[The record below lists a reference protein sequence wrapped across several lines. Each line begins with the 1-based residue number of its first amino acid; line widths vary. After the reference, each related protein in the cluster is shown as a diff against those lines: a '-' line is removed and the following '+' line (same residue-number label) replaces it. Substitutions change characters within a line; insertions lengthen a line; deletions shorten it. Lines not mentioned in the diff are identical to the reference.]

1 MDPDECLAMIL
12 ENIAHEEW
20 TDAAENAENLRD
32 WMMKGGFPPGGGKLR
47 KTSIYMLLK
56 RLIAHPKRDDD

>member
-20 TDAAENAENLRD
+20 NDAAENAENLRD

-47 KTSIYMLLK
+47 KMSIYSLL
-56 RLIAHPKRDDD
+56 RWLISHPERDT

>member
-12 ENIAHEEW
+12 ENIALEEW

-32 WMMKGGFPPGGGKLR
+32 WMMKGGFPPGGGNLR
-47 KTSIYMLLK
+47 KTSINALLQW
-56 RLIAHPKRDDD
+56 LIAHPKRDD

>member
-20 TDAAENAENLRD
+20 NDAAENAENLRD
-32 WMMKGGFPPGGGKLR
+32 WMIKG
-47 KTSIYMLLK
+47 
-56 RLIAHPKRDDD
+56 RLSTWWRQAS